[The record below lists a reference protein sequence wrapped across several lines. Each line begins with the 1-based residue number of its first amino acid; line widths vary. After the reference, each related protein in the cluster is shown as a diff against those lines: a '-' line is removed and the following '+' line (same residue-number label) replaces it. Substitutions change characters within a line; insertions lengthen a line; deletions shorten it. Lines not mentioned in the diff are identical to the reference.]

1 MVISFLIATLILF
14 LMNLMISFISIAQ
27 QYGSDDAINPFQMM
41 TLGMVLIMITWNI
54 FAIVYN

>member
-1 MVISFLIATLILF
+1 MVTSFLIATLIMF

-27 QYGSDDAINPFQMM
+27 QYGSDNSISPLQMI
-41 TLGMVLIMITWNI
+41 TLGTVLVMITWNI

>member
-27 QYGSDDAINPFQMM
+27 QYGKDVVINPFQMM
-41 TLGMVLIMITWNI
+41 TLGLILIMITWNI